1 MSILENPLNRLL
13 GVVEKVVK
21 ELREDYTR
29 SRASGIIGAREG
41 VYREYYEVRET
52 PPAPQTRPVIFVDA
66 GFHVLETDVLILML
80 VNVGGVVRGL
90 EGRLLYPPH
99 IGDYEPTDA
108 LILYGRWSEAESDE
122 RFKLRVVPISERPL
136 LYNDEKAEKVSNELT
151 RLINERSRRVVSS
164 VKRLRLYRRL
174 VKYLEQLIEVAYAL
188 KLQDRVG
195 VHSLAFVDGTLV
207 RWFSTRAGLVHFEF
221 DGLDMLEVLTG
232 LDKAT
237 LKRRLKSVYGLV
249 KQTKITSIA
258 RARWLFSS
266 RPPSPLGMYTTTNPE
281 RARRAADKI
290 NSVKESYG
298 DEAARETVNL
308 FNRFVHPRSGVWAS
322 RFPITTDSISV
333 LHLEVHLDSPIIAY
347 EPRVGAYALEKA
359 TSEVAERV
367 PRVVEELMA
376 CRSSINWRPPY
387 GFMEVDEKVR
397 IPTRLLHRLEDLF
410 IAMLRRE
417 TGVVGHPLEY
427 LFDLTRKMR
436 LGYRG

>member
-1 MSILENPLNRLL
+1 
-13 GVVEKVVK
+13 
-21 ELREDYTR
+21 
-29 SRASGIIGAREG
+29 
-41 VYREYYEVRET
+41 
-52 PPAPQTRPVIFVDA
+52 
-66 GFHVLETDVLILML
+66 
-80 VNVGGVVRGL
+80 
-90 EGRLLYPPH
+90 
-99 IGDYEPTDA
+99 
-108 LILYGRWSEAESDE
+108 
-122 RFKLRVVPISERPL
+122 
-136 LYNDEKAEKVSNELT
+136 
-151 RLINERSRRVVSS
+151 
-164 VKRLRLYRRL
+164 
-174 VKYLEQLIEVAYAL
+174 
-188 KLQDRVG
+188 
-195 VHSLAFVDGTLV
+195 
-207 RWFSTRAGLVHFEF
+207 VHFEF
-221 DGLDMLEVLTG
+221 DGLDLLEVLTG

-281 RARRAADKI
+281 RARNAVDKI

-359 TSEVAERV
+359 ASEVAERV